1 MNETATAT
9 ATNETAKETATMN
22 ETATATATN
31 ETAKARNS
39 YKLHD
44 DSPLARLTLK
54 GANAY
59 MDATMTDFI
68 AHYDGTAYAIASMTY
83 EDKTRKDG
91 SKSRELV
98 IVTVNAG
105 KIHVTVNTTAGMDYR
120 KLARAYEGK
129 HDKRTAKAAAKTA
142 NENTPEKLAEKQAKR
157 RAAAVKRDVRWL
169 MRRGFSQADAEK
181 LAGTFKVTNA
191 TATNETATAAA

>member
-1 MNETATAT
+1 MTATANETAT
-9 ATNETAKETATMN
+9 ATNETAKR
-22 ETATATATN
+22 
-31 ETAKARNS
+31 RNS

-59 MDATMTDFI
+59 MNATMMDFV
-68 AHYDGTAYAIASMTY
+68 AHYDGTAYAIASMSY

-91 SKSRELV
+91 TKTREMV
-98 IVTVNAG
+98 IITVNAG

-129 HDKRTAKAAAKTA
+129 HDKRTAKAAEKNAA
-142 NENTPEKLAEKQAKR
+142 VNTPEKLAEKQAKR
-157 RAAAVKRDVRWL
+157 RAAAIKRDIRWL
-169 MRRGFSQADAEK
+169 MRRGFSQVDAEK
-181 LAGTFKVTNA
+181 LAGTFKVTDT
-191 TATNETATAAA
+191 TATNETAAA